1 MIYKRGSKYW
11 VKFQHAGRM
20 IYKSTGQ
27 TSGTKARQVEARLR
41 SELAMGN
48 FGILERKS
56 VPTLAEFIRE
66 RVEPKM
72 QQPDGKRRKQRFHW
86 LRSAM
91 HPLSTHKIG
100 KIQLDQITTEHVT
113 EYCVSRESS
122 DLAVGTI
129 NRELRALRRILGL
142 AVEWEVIAEAPR
154 VEMAGEE
161 PYRERVVTDAE
172 FESYLLCANPLL
184 RDVAVVLNDTG
195 LRPDECHRLDWTDI
209 TFVNGRHGKLRVR
222 YGKSKAARRE
232 LPLTARLRAVLEARH
247 VSAGAPANG
256 WIFPAPT
263 KSGHINHSTLK
274 KQHTKALRLSKLSP
288 FVIYSLRHTFA
299 TRLATS
305 PGMDAWTL
313 CRIMG
318 WSSLSVAMR
327 YIHPSEDR
335 VLAAFAEPQLSQGGD
350 KSGDSAENTAP
361 AVTAAVLLTH

>member
-1 MIYKRGSKYW
+1 MGGS
-11 VKFQHAGRM
+11 
-20 IYKSTGQ
+20 
-27 TSGTKARQVEARLR
+27 
-41 SELAMGN
+41 
-48 FGILERKS
+48 
-56 VPTLAEFIRE
+56 
-66 RVEPKM
+66 
-72 QQPDGKRRKQRFHW
+72 
-86 LRSAM
+86 
-91 HPLSTHKIG
+91 
-100 KIQLDQITTEHVT
+100 
-113 EYCVSRESS
+113 
-122 DLAVGTI
+122 
-129 NRELRALRRILGL
+129 
-142 AVEWEVIAEAPR
+142 
-154 VEMAGEE
+154 
-161 PYRERVVTDAE
+161 
-172 FESYLLCANPLL
+172 
-184 RDVAVVLNDTG
+184 VVLNDTG

-232 LPLTARLRAVLEARH
+232 LPLTARLRAVLEGRH

-313 CRIMG
+313 CKIMG

-335 VLAAFAEPQLSQGGD
+335 VLAAFAEPQLGLGGD
-350 KSGDSAENTAP
+350 ETGDSAENTAL